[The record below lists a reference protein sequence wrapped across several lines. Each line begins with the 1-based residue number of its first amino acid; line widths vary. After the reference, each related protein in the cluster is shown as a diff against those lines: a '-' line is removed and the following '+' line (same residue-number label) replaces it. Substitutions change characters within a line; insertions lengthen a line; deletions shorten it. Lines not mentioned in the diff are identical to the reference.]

1 MMPIQ
6 QYEKYFKGSV
16 QLRTDSTTGS
26 GGEMGVQCKG
36 EYDMSCVDSWNGQA
50 TCCASVIMT
59 QPSTGKQRE
68 YKKCMV
74 RNTVKR
80 QFQISLDGLKV
91 SQKCIGG
98 SESGASYMTLAF
110 LASIASIAS
119 MLI

>member
-1 MMPIQ
+1 
-6 QYEKYFKGSV
+6 
-16 QLRTDSTTGS
+16 
-26 GGEMGVQCKG
+26 
-36 EYDMSCVDSWNGQA
+36 
-50 TCCASVIMT
+50 
-59 QPSTGKQRE
+59 
-68 YKKCMV
+68 MV

-91 SQKCIGG
+91 SQRCIGG

>member
-36 EYDMSCVDSWNGQA
+36 NGEYGDCADSWQGQA

-59 QPSTGKQRE
+59 QPSTGK
-68 YKKCMV
+68 
-74 RNTVKR
+74 
-80 QFQISLDGLKV
+80 
-91 SQKCIGG
+91 
-98 SESGASYMTLAF
+98 
-110 LASIASIAS
+110 
-119 MLI
+119 